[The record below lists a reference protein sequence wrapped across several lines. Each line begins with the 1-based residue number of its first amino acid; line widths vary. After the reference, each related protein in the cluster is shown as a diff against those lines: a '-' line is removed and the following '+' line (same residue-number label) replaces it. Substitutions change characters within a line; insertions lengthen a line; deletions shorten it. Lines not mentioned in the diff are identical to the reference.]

1 MVAGMQT
8 FSKRVII
15 IILSFFKA
23 QHSSDLC
30 VSGGCGALLISLP
43 RLSCLL
49 IFVFQEAVVPL
60 LISLPRL
67 SCLLILVFQEAVVPL
82 LISLPRLTSLTLEK
96 RCFLPWI

>member
-1 MVAGMQT
+1 MP
-8 FSKRVII
+8 
-15 IILSFFKA
+15 
-23 QHSSDLC
+23 
-30 VSGGCGALLISLP
+30 LLISLP

-49 IFVFQEAVVPL
+49 ILVFQEAVVPI

-96 RCFLPWI
+96 RGSDHGSDPLI